1 MARPIVY
8 GGMEEPSRTKVQPD
22 LSERR
27 LRQVSAWLMLY
38 LLLQA
43 ELGLAWDRQWHDLV
57 GRDRFWIPPHIML
70 YTGIGAAGL
79 IALCL
84 VLIDTLR
91 YRRKAPG
98 VDDSS
103 TIRVLWLFHAPLGF
117 VLLGFGT
124 LIDLLAAPF
133 DNYWHELYG
142 IDVTLWS
149 PFHIMGT
156 IGGIVA
162 GLGLIYAFASEAALE
177 REAKHPTRHFLGLNT
192 SEWGTLL
199 LLAAFMELTLQSL
212 TAFAPLTFGSLNLL
226 TYPFPLACIGGFCLV
241 SAVQITRKRGAATL
255 TVILLCIVAL
265 VTQTFVPWALDN
277 TVAAFG
283 LSFRFSGRQP
293 TFNATL
299 ALMPLL
305 FLVFALL
312 VDGVAYWQRRRS
324 RTSDDPLRGAW
335 LLGALLALPAVIVPA
350 WIVQALMALAPVIP
364 LPPIPPDVAR
374 VIELRWSDLP
384 LTLPF
389 TLAGGAITATLGAA
403 LGDIWYLSQL

>member
-8 GGMEEPSRTKVQPD
+8 GGMEEPSHTKVQPD
-22 LSERR
+22 LTERR

-57 GRDRFWIPPHIML
+57 GRDQFWIPPHIMI

-79 IALCL
+79 IALGL
-84 VLIDTLR
+84 VLLDTFR
-91 YRRKAPG
+91 YRRKAAG
-98 VDDSS
+98 VDDTS

-133 DNYWHELYG
+133 DNYWHQLYG

-177 REAKHPTRHFLGLNT
+177 RAAGRPTRHFLGLNGP
-192 SEWGTLL
+192 EWGTLL
-199 LLAAFMELTLQSL
+199 LLAALMELTLPPL
-212 TAFAPLTFGSLNLL
+212 TAFTPITLGSFSLL
-226 TYPFPLACIGGFCLV
+226 TYPFPLACLGGSCLV
-241 SAVQITRKRGAATL
+241 SAVQITRKPGAATL
-255 TVILLCIVAL
+255 TAILLWIVAL
-265 VTQTFVPWALDN
+265 VTQTFVPLALRN

-283 LSFRFSGRQP
+283 LSFRYSGRQP
-293 TFNATL
+293 ALNVTL
-299 ALMPLL
+299 ALLPLL
-305 FLVFALL
+305 FLIFALL
-312 VDGVAYWQRRRS
+312 VDGVAYWQHRYS
-324 RTSDDPLRGAW
+324 KALDDSLQGAW
-335 LLGALLALPAVIVPA
+335 LLGMLLALPAVIVPA
-350 WIVQALMALAPVIP
+350 WIVQALMALAPIIP

-384 LTLPF
+384 LTLLF
-389 TLAGGAITATLGAA
+389 TLTGGATTAALGAA
-403 LGDIWYLSQL
+403 LGDIWYLSRL

>member
-8 GGMEEPSRTKVQPD
+8 GGMEEPSHTKVQPD

-57 GRDRFWIPPHIML
+57 GRDQFWIPPHIMI

-79 IALCL
+79 IALGL
-84 VLIDTLR
+84 VLTDTLR
-91 YRRKAPG
+91 YRRKAAG
-98 VDDSS
+98 VDDTS
-103 TIRVLWLFHAPLGF
+103 TIGVLWLFHAPLGF
-117 VLLGFGT
+117 ILLGFGT

-133 DNYWHELYG
+133 DNYWHQLYG

-162 GLGLIYAFASEAALE
+162 GLGLIYAFASEAALV
-177 REAKHPTRHFLGLNT
+177 RAAGHPTRHFLGLNGP
-192 SEWGTLL
+192 EWGTLL
-199 LLAAFMELTLQSL
+199 LLAALMELTLPPL
-212 TAFAPLTFGSLNLL
+212 TAFTPITLGSLSLL

-241 SAVQITRKRGAATL
+241 SAVQITRKAGAATL
-255 TVILLCIVAL
+255 TVILLWMVAL
-265 VTQTFVPWALDN
+265 VTQTFVPWALRN

-283 LSFRFSGRQP
+283 LSFRYSGRQP
-293 TFNATL
+293 AFNVTL
-299 ALMPLL
+299 ALLPLL
-305 FLVFALL
+305 FLIFALL
-312 VDGVAYWQRRRS
+312 VDGVAYWQHRRS
-324 RTSDDPLRGAW
+324 EVLDDSLQGAW

-350 WIVQALMALAPVIP
+350 WIVQALMALAPIIP

-384 LTLPF
+384 LTLLF
-389 TLAGGAITATLGAA
+389 TLAGGATTAALGAA
-403 LGDIWYLSQL
+403 LGDIWYLSRL

>member
-8 GGMEEPSRTKVQPD
+8 GGMEKSSPTKIQPD
-22 LSERR
+22 QGERR

-57 GRDRFWIPPHIML
+57 GRDQFWIPPHIML

-91 YRRKAPG
+91 YRRKVPG
-98 VDDSS
+98 VDDTS
-103 TIRVLWLFHAPLGF
+103 TVGVLRFFHAPLGF

-156 IGGIVA
+156 IGGMVA

-177 REAKHPTRHFLGLNT
+177 RAAERPTRHFLGLNGP
-192 SEWGTLL
+192 EWGTLL
-199 LLAAFMELTLQSL
+199 LLSALIELALPPL
-212 TAFAPLTFGSLNLL
+212 TAFTPLTPGPFTLQ
-226 TYPFPLACIGGFCLV
+226 TYPFPLAGIGGFCLV
-241 SAVQITRKRGAATL
+241 SAVQITRKPGAATL
-255 TVILLCIVAL
+255 TATLLWIVAL
-265 VTQTFVPWALDN
+265 VTQTFVPWALRN

-299 ALMPLL
+299 ALLPLL

-312 VDGVAYWQRRRS
+312 VDGVAYWQRQHS
-324 RTSDDPLRGAW
+324 RTPADSLRGAW

-350 WIVQALMALAPVIP
+350 WIVQALIALAPILS
-364 LPPIPPDVAR
+364 LPPIPPDVTR

-389 TLAGGAITATLGAA
+389 TLAGGAITAAIGST

>member
-8 GGMEEPSRTKVQPD
+8 GGMEEPSQTKAQPD
-22 LSERR
+22 LGERR

-57 GRDRFWIPPHIML
+57 GRDQFWIPPHIML

-79 IALCL
+79 ITLCL

-91 YRRKAPG
+91 YRRRAAG
-98 VDDSS
+98 VDDTS
-103 TIRVLWLFHAPLGF
+103 TVTVLWFFHAPLGF
-117 VLLGFGT
+117 VLLGFGA

-156 IGGIVA
+156 IGGFVA
-162 GLGLIYAFASEAALE
+162 ALGLIYAFASEAAIE
-177 REAKHPTRHFLGLNT
+177 RKAKHPTRAFLGLNGP
-192 SEWGTLL
+192 EWGLL
-199 LLAAFMELTLQSL
+199 LLLSALIELALPPL
-212 TAFAPLTFGSLNLL
+212 TAFTPLTFGPFTLQS
-226 TYPFPLACIGGFCLV
+226 YPFPLAGIGGFCLV
-241 SAVQITRKRGAATL
+241 SAVQISRKPGTATF
-255 TVILLCIVAL
+255 TAILLWIVAL
-265 VTQTFVPWALDN
+265 VTQTFVPWALRN

-293 TFNATL
+293 TFNTTL
-299 ALMPLL
+299 ALLPLL

-312 VDGVAYWQRRRS
+312 VDGVAYWQRQRS
-324 RTSDDPLRGAW
+324 RIPDDSLRGAW

-350 WIVQALMALAPVIP
+350 WIVQALIALGPIIP

-389 TLAGGAITATLGAA
+389 TLAGGAITAALGAA
-403 LGDIWYLSQL
+403 LGDIWYLSRL

>member
-1 MARPIVY
+1 MAQPIVY
-8 GGMEEPSRTKVQPD
+8 GGTEELSHTKVQPD
-22 LSERR
+22 LGERR

-103 TIRVLWLFHAPLGF
+103 TIGVLRFFHAPLGF

-156 IGGIVA
+156 IGGMVA
-162 GLGLIYAFASEAALE
+162 GLGLIYAFASEAAFE

-192 SEWGTLL
+192 PEWGTLL

-255 TVILLCIVAL
+255 TVILLWIVAL

-324 RTSDDPLRGAW
+324 RASDDSLRGAW

-364 LPPIPPDVAR
+364 LPPIPPDVSKI
-374 VIELRWSDLP
+374 IELRWSDLP

-389 TLAGGAITATLGAA
+389 TLMGGAITATLGAA

>member
-1 MARPIVY
+1 MARPIFY
-8 GGMEEPSRTKVQPD
+8 GGMEEPSQTMARPN
-22 LSERR
+22 LGEHR
-27 LRQVSAWLMLY
+27 LRQVNAWLMLY

-57 GRDRFWIPPHIML
+57 GRDQFWIPPHIML

-79 IALCL
+79 IALGL

-91 YRRKAPG
+91 YRRKAAG

-103 TIRVLWLFHAPLGF
+103 TIGVLWLFHAPFGF

-124 LIDLLAAPF
+124 LLDLLAAPF

-162 GLGLIYAFASEAALE
+162 GLGLIYAFASEAAHE
-177 REAKHPTRHFLGLNT
+177 RAAERPKRRFPGLNGP
-192 SEWGTLL
+192 EWGTLL
-199 LLAAFMELTLQSL
+199 LLAALMELTLPPL
-212 TAFAPLTFGSLNLL
+212 TAFTPVALGSLSLL
-226 TYPFPLACIGGFCLV
+226 TYPFPLASIGGFCLV
-241 SAVQITRKRGAATL
+241 SAVQITRKPGAATL
-255 TVILLCIVAL
+255 TATLLWIVAL
-265 VTQTFVPWALDN
+265 VTQTFVPWALRN

-283 LSFRFSGRQP
+283 LSFRYSGRQP
-293 TFNATL
+293 TFNTTL
-299 ALMPLL
+299 ALLPLL

-312 VDGVAYWQRRRS
+312 VDGVAYWQHRRS
-324 RTSDDPLRGAW
+324 RTPDDSLRGAW
-335 LLGALLALPAVIVPA
+335 PLGALLALLAVIVPA
-350 WIVQALMALAPVIP
+350 WIVQALIALAPIIP
-364 LPPIPPDVAR
+364 LPPIPPDVTR

-389 TLAGGAITATLGAA
+389 TLAGGAITASLGAA
-403 LGDIWYLSQL
+403 LGDIWYLSRL

>member
-1 MARPIVY
+1 MARPVVY
-8 GGMEEPSRTKVQPD
+8 GSMEEPSHTKAQSD
-22 LSERR
+22 QGERR

-57 GRDRFWIPPHIML
+57 GRDQFWIPPHIML

-79 IALCL
+79 IALYL

-91 YRRKAPG
+91 YRRRAPG
-98 VDDSS
+98 VDDTS
-103 TIRVLWLFHAPLGF
+103 TVGVLWFFHAPLGF

-133 DNYWHELYG
+133 DNYWHEFYG

-177 REAKHPTRHFLGLNT
+177 REAKHPTRLLLGLNGP
-192 SEWGTLL
+192 EWGTLL
-199 LLAAFMELTLQSL
+199 LLSALIELTLPPL
-212 TAFAPLTFGSLNLL
+212 TAFTSITFGSLNLL

-241 SAVQITRKRGAATL
+241 SAVQITRKPGAATL
-255 TVILLCIVAL
+255 TAALLWIVAL
-265 VTQTFVPWALDN
+265 VTQTFVPWALSN

-299 ALMPLL
+299 ALLPLL

-324 RTSDDPLRGAW
+324 RTTDDSLRGAW

-350 WIVQALMALAPVIP
+350 WIVQALMVLAPIIP
-364 LPPIPPDVAR
+364 LPPIPPDVTR
-374 VIELRWSDLP
+374 VIELRWPDLP

-389 TLAGGAITATLGAA
+389 TLAGGAITAALGAA

>member
-1 MARPIVY
+1 MARPVVY
-8 GGMEEPSRTKVQPD
+8 GGMEEPSHAKVQPD

-57 GRDRFWIPPHIML
+57 GRDQFWIPPHIML

-91 YRRKAPG
+91 YRRRASG
-98 VDDSS
+98 VDDTS
-103 TIRVLWLFHAPLGF
+103 TVGVLWFFHAPLGF

-177 REAKHPTRHFLGLNT
+177 REAKHPTRLLLGLNGP
-192 SEWGTLL
+192 EWGTLL
-199 LLAAFMELTLQSL
+199 LLSALIELTLPPL
-212 TAFAPLTFGSLNLL
+212 TAFTSITFGSLILL

-241 SAVQITRKRGAATL
+241 SAVQITRKPGAATL
-255 TVILLCIVAL
+255 TAALLWIVAL
-265 VTQTFVPWALDN
+265 VTQTFVPWALSN

-299 ALMPLL
+299 ALLPLL

-324 RTSDDPLRGAW
+324 RTKDDSLRGAW

-350 WIVQALMALAPVIP
+350 WIVQALMVLAPIIP
-364 LPPIPPDVAR
+364 LPPIPPDVTR
-374 VIELRWSDLP
+374 VIELRWPDLP

-389 TLAGGAITATLGAA
+389 TLAGGAITAALGAA